1 MKNKIKQYLALV
13 SATFFM
19 AVSVVVFFEAMGVV
33 VGGVSGI
40 AIILKNLF
48 EIPMWLVSVFI
59 NVPLFIIAYK
69 FLEKDI
75 FIRTLFTTICLT
87 IFLGIIPEWKI
98 LTGDMLV
105 DIIIAGV
112 LMGMGLGIVFST
124 HSSSGGTD
132 LLATLINMKIRQL
145 SIPKILAIID
155 AIIVMLGATVFGISR
170 GIYAIIAI
178 YTMTKVSDAIIEGPN
193 RAKLIYILTKRHEEL
208 ADFIVNDIN
217 RGATYINVTGA
228 FTNNCQKM
236 LMCVVSSKEI
246 VKIKQKVYKIDE
258 RAICFI
264 GDIREAFGEGFTKY
278 RG

>member
-1 MKNKIKQYLALV
+1 M
-13 SATFFM
+13 
-19 AVSVVVFFEAMGVV
+19 
-33 VGGVSGI
+33 
-40 AIILKNLF
+40 
-48 EIPMWLVSVFI
+48 
-59 NVPLFIIAYK
+59 
-69 FLEKDI
+69 
-75 FIRTLFTTICLT
+75 
-87 IFLGIIPEWKI
+87 
-98 LTGDMLV
+98 
-105 DIIIAGV
+105 
-112 LMGMGLGIVFST
+112 
-124 HSSSGGTD
+124 
-132 LLATLINMKIRQL
+132 ATLINMKIRQL

>member
-75 FIRTLFTTICLT
+75 FIRTLFATICLT

-112 LMGMGLGIVFST
+112 LMGTGLGIVFST

>member
-75 FIRTLFTTICLT
+75 FIRTLFATICLT

-112 LMGMGLGIVFST
+112 LMGTGLGIVFSA
-124 HSSSGGTD
+124 HSSSGGD
-132 LLATLINMKIRQL
+132 RFVGN
-145 SIPKILAIID
+145 
-155 AIIVMLGATVFGISR
+155 
-170 GIYAIIAI
+170 
-178 YTMTKVSDAIIEGPN
+178 
-193 RAKLIYILTKRHEEL
+193 
-208 ADFIVNDIN
+208 
-217 RGATYINVTGA
+217 TY
-228 FTNNCQKM
+228 
-236 LMCVVSSKEI
+236 
-246 VKIKQKVYKIDE
+246 
-258 RAICFI
+258 
-264 GDIREAFGEGFTKY
+264 
-278 RG
+278 

>member
-75 FIRTLFTTICLT
+75 FIRTLFATICLT

-112 LMGMGLGIVFST
+112 LMETGLGIVFSA

>member
-1 MKNKIKQYLALV
+1 M
-13 SATFFM
+13 
-19 AVSVVVFFEAMGVV
+19 
-33 VGGVSGI
+33 
-40 AIILKNLF
+40 
-48 EIPMWLVSVFI
+48 
-59 NVPLFIIAYK
+59 
-69 FLEKDI
+69 
-75 FIRTLFTTICLT
+75 
-87 IFLGIIPEWKI
+87 GIIPEWKI

-112 LMGMGLGIVFST
+112 LMGTGLGIVFSA

>member
-112 LMGMGLGIVFST
+112 LMGTGLGIVFSA

>member
-48 EIPMWLVSVFI
+48 EVPMWLVSVFI

-75 FIRTLFTTICLT
+75 FIRTLFATICLT

-112 LMGMGLGIVFST
+112 LMGTGLGIVFST